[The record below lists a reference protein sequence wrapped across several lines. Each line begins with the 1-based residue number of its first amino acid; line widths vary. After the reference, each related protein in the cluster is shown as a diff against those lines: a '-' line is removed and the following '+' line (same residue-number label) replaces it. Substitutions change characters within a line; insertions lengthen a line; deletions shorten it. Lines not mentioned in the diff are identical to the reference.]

1 MRGHIANMQVQ
12 PPSHRYK
19 ADLDH
24 DRELHVGLVY
34 YYQGRYVLT
43 RGTLGLTSHGLCCYN
58 KPTFFVIQD
67 MLQRGQGSI

>member
-24 DRELHVGLVY
+24 DRELHVGLVAIIIRA
-34 YYQGRYVLT
+34 GM
-43 RGTLGLTSHGLCCYN
+43 C
-58 KPTFFVIQD
+58 
-67 MLQRGQGSI
+67 